1 MPERICEISVGR
13 HKCYAVEDNLFQY
26 RIILSVTE
34 GNLHDLNA
42 FVLCFLC
49 FCLFSNKKT
58 LEKFADS
65 KLMFT
70 FALAFER

>member
-13 HKCYAVEDNLFQY
+13 NKCYAVEDNLFQY

-49 FCLFSNKKT
+49 FCLFPNKKT

-70 FALAFER
+70 FAIAFER